1 MTAKQGQEYFTGSS
15 DKRIIKIW
23 KENLWCYDISI
34 ESNEWVS
41 DFVDAFFN
49 SIIIPRKKTIKELT
63 ATCECELA
71 ITLYYYDHWNPGFHF
86 NKEIIQVL
94 GEIGAELDLD
104 IYCLKG

>member
-49 SIIIPRKKTIKELT
+49 SIIIPRKRQLKNLLLPVNVNWQLP
-63 ATCECELA
+63 C
-71 ITLYYYDHWNPGFHF
+71 ITMIIGIPGFILIR
-86 NKEIIQVL
+86 KS
-94 GEIGAELDLD
+94 
-104 IYCLKG
+104 YRCLEKSEQSWI